1 MMTPAVCRR
10 LPVALGLA
18 LALAACSSQ
27 PPAPDWTLAARDGT
41 ERGNLAHLEG
51 QARVANLE
59 WQRAR
64 QAAARTGDAVPMAR
78 VALAQCAARVASL
91 EPTPLE
97 PCVRAQA
104 LLATAST
111 AAPTGS
117 TDSAPAALRAYSR
130 YLGGEVLEAEDMAR
144 LPVAHQAPARL
155 RQAVQAGGETPGP
168 ALDARWAQALQG
180 MADPLS
186 RLVAAAVAWRSGQ
199 AGPAVMAAATAT
211 ASAQGWRRPLLAWLG
226 LHALW
231 AEQVGQ
237 ADLARQLRQ
246 RMDWVM
252 EAGPVNPAAVSP
264 AARSARPPAQTAD

>member
-1 MMTPAVCRR
+1 MSARMDPRERILLAWSR
-10 LPVALGLA
+10 LDEASYYDLLSIDRGADRAALQRAFHRFA
-18 LALAACSSQ
+18 LAYH
-27 PPAPDWTLAARDGT
+27 PDRHVELDDAMRDKARAVFQRGVEAYT
-41 ERGNLAHLEG
+41 VLRNERY
-51 QARVANLE
+51 
-59 WQRAR
+59 
-64 QAAARTGDAVPMAR
+64 
-78 VALAQCAARVASL
+78 ASHYA
-91 EPTPLE
+91 E
-97 PCVRAQA
+97 RFAK
-104 LLATAST
+104 
-111 AAPTGS
+111 G
-117 TDSAPAALRAYSR
+117 ALR
-130 YLGGEVLEAEDMAR
+130 LTPEDMAR

-252 EAGPVNPAAVSP
+252 EAGPVHPAAVRP